1 MYYFRRPIEAPYT
14 TRKKNLETG
23 DSDDKSGKIVLQP
36 EDVVDILKRS
46 DNHAKRNI
54 IAKQEQLV
62 TELSTSQSAAEPKA
76 SKVNQKTPTRTKAQ
90 MLDEQSSSITKI
102 SSTFD
107 VITQSQNDLLKAQ
120 ADLAKVD
127 KLKQALSLGLIDQEA
142 FNSNSSKLLL
152 ENI

>member
-1 MYYFRRPIEAPYT
+1 LKHHIRQE
-14 TRKKNLETG
+14 KKNLETG

-62 TELSTSQSAAEPKA
+62 TELSTSQSASEPKA

-107 VITQSQNDLLKAQ
+107 VISQSQNDLLKAQ

-142 FNSNSSKLLL
+142 FNSKASKLLL